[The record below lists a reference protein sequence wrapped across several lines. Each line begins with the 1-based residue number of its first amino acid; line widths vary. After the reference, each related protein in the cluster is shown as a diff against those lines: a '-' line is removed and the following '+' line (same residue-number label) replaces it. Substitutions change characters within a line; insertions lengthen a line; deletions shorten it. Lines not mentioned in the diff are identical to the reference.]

1 MTADSI
7 SEPNTPDTSEPDKPK
22 GQQHAWWFVVIPVV
36 ILALGV
42 YLFQSKRVPAAE
54 LGTKPKLPGIPV
66 SVALARKADVGVYI
80 SGLGSVIPIS
90 TVNVK
95 SRVDGQ
101 LMEVHFLE
109 GQSVKRGDLLAT
121 IDPRPFQVQLTQAE
135 GQMARDQEILK
146 NARLDNQR
154 YKQP

>member
-1 MTADSI
+1 MTTDPT
-7 SEPNTPDTSEPDKPK
+7 SEPNTPDASEPDRATKE
-22 GQQHAWWFVVIPVV
+22 QHHAWWLVVIPVV

-66 SVALARKADVGVYI
+66 SVALARKADVSVYI

-121 IDPRPFQVQLTQAE
+121 TEVR
-135 GQMARDQEILK
+135 
-146 NARLDNQR
+146 
-154 YKQP
+154 